1 MVILLRSE
9 FSVYDALFHVTDS
22 IHCLVLTRHCALY
35 SADMCMA
42 YIIPSILR
50 VLCMARL
57 NIFLFCAGLFVVGLA
72 LAFLLFDND
81 KAGMQ
86 LQSFGIV
93 VITFLPNNF
102 SRWVGQKIVSSKNS
116 FGTVRSMLDTSFRV
130 PSKA

>member
-1 MVILLRSE
+1 
-9 FSVYDALFHVTDS
+9 
-22 IHCLVLTRHCALY
+22 
-35 SADMCMA
+35 
-42 YIIPSILR
+42 
-50 VLCMARL
+50 MARR
-57 NIFLFCAGLFVVGLA
+57 NIFLFCVGLFVVGLA

-86 LQSFGIV
+86 LLSFGTL